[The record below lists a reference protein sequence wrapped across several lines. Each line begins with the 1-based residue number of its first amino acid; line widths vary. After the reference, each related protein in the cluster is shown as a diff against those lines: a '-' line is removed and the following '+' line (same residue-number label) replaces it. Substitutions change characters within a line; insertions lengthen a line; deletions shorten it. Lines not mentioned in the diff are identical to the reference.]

1 MGFAETA
8 ATAPRTTP
16 ATKDT
21 RSRSA
26 PARRLERGS
35 AFAVRAEAARLE
47 AAGRDVVHLELGE
60 PDWRPPPAVLDALP
74 TACVDGGRRYT
85 EAAGD
90 LDVRIQVADSY
101 TELMGTRVDPERVVL
116 VPGSNLVLY
125 LTLLAVA
132 GPGDEVLLPDPGFPP
147 YAELVRLAGAVP
159 VPYPLRGETGFLP
172 DADEI
177 GSLMTRRTRLIIVNS
192 PNNPTGSV
200 IPDELT
206 EKIME
211 VVDRNGLYVVFD
223 EAYREFKPGGGRPSL
238 YGELAEHPRTVF
250 MESLSKSH
258 SMCGWRAGI
267 AITRPELAKDLAD
280 LMVNTACCM
289 PSMVQRIIPAALNSR
304 EWLAGRVAEAARRRH
319 LVHGELVTMPGIR
332 SAAVGEGLYLFPD
345 ITRTGLS
352 DREFAR
358 RLLDGT
364 GVSVVPGSVYG
375 RQGAGHVRIACTQSI
390 ERLTEAMRRMRIFLE
405 GTAWANAIP

>member
-1 MGFAETA
+1 MVG
-8 ATAPRTTP
+8 
-16 ATKDT
+16 DT

-26 PARRLERGS
+26 PVHRLERGS

-47 AAGRDVVHLELGE
+47 AAGQDVLHLELGE

-74 TACVDGGRRYT
+74 AALADGGRRYT
-85 EAAGD
+85 EAAGE
-90 LDVRIQVADSY
+90 LEVRLQVAAVYS
-101 TELMGTRVDPERVVL
+101 ELMGARVDPGRVVL
-116 VPGSNLVLY
+116 VPGSNMVLY

-132 GPGDEVLLPDPGFPP
+132 GHGDEVLLPDPGFPP

-159 VPYPLRGETGFLP
+159 VPYPLRGEAGFLP

-177 GSLMTRRTRLIIVNS
+177 GSLVTRRTRLIIVNS

-200 IPDELT
+200 IPAELI

-211 VVDRNGLYVVFD
+211 VVDDCELYVVFD

-238 YGELAEHPRTVF
+238 YGDLAEHPRTIF

-267 AITRPELAKDLAD
+267 AITAPELAKDLAD
-280 LMVNTACCM
+280 LMVNTTCCM
-289 PSMVQRIIPAALNSR
+289 PAVVQRIIPAALNSR
-304 EWLAGRVAEAARRRH
+304 EWVTERVVEAARRRH

-332 SAAVGEGLYLFPD
+332 SAGVGEGLYLFPD
-345 ITRTGLS
+345 ITGTGLS
-352 DREFAR
+352 DREFSR
-358 RLLDGT
+358 RLLNET

-390 ERLTEAMRRMRIFLE
+390 DRLTEAMRRMRVFLE
-405 GTAWANAIP
+405 GMAWPHAIP